1 MCTEIWELRLNGAWM
16 HKVLNL
22 DDRNSAGII
31 VGARWWRLQ
40 LRVIIFAVLAG
51 LFLSLPATARE
62 ITAEQLDH
70 IFPGAT
76 LAGPFEGTPP
86 AAAIRMGGA
95 HVGYVLSTLEVVDST
110 GYAGAPMD
118 VLVGLDLEGNIV
130 GAELVLHS
138 EPILV
143 IGIPGERLERFV
155 SGFAGMNI
163 RAEMTSSKGATDG
176 PDFVA
181 GASVSSA
188 VIQDSIIRASRT
200 VAFSRGILGGDSE
213 GQVERG
219 GYEIANWSDL
229 VADGSLVQY
238 RLSRGQVE
246 DLLSRPGALAATTLT
261 ERERADTF
269 IHLYTGLLT
278 PPRIGQN
285 LLGPKTYNRLAA
297 RLGLGDYA
305 IIIAG
310 HGLYSFK
317 GAEYRQSGIFE
328 RFQLVQGA
336 RTIRFAR
343 EDYTNL
349 ENFWEGLGEAAELRE
364 IGVFVIKEAAGFDPL
379 MPWRL
384 ELTIPNPQADA
395 LLPESKV
402 PVVYDLPAR
411 YRTIAA
417 PIEPEAGGGIFQLP
431 GGANPLWLRNWES
444 NVGKII
450 GLLAMLVGLG
460 IILMFQDVIVS
471 RTVLYKRIRIGFLL
485 TTLVWLGFYAGGQLS
500 VINALTFLRGVMTNF
515 RWEHFLV
522 DPMAFILWSY
532 VAVTMLFWGRGVFC
546 GWLCPFG
553 ALQEL
558 LNMVAQKLR
567 VPQLRIPF
575 LVHERLWPIKYILF
589 LGLFAVS
596 LNSMVLAINGA
607 EVEPF
612 KTVIT
617 MRFMRHW
624 PFLLYAGLLLGAG
637 IFMERF
643 FCRYLCPLGAALAI
657 PARLR
662 MFDWLQRRWQ
672 CGREC
677 SICDK
682 NCPVQAIHPNGSINP
697 NECIHCLKCQSFFY
711 DDHSCP
717 PLIAKRKRREAR
729 REANTRRESGA
740 NEGAANVE

>member
-1 MCTEIWELRLNGAWM
+1 MQGAAVWQDAEVLILNQRSSADIFDGAGCWQLRL
-16 HKVLNL
+16 
-22 DDRNSAGII
+22 
-31 VGARWWRLQ
+31 
-40 LRVIIFAVLAG
+40 RVVVIALLAG
-51 LFLSLPATARE
+51 LFLALPAAARDL
-62 ITAEQLDH
+62 TPEQLEH
-70 IFPGAT
+70 VFPGAT

-86 AAAIRMGGA
+86 AAAIHTGGA
-95 HVGYVLSTLEVVDST
+95 HVGYLLSTLEVVEST
-110 GYAGAPMD
+110 GYAGAPLD
-118 VLVGLDLEGNIV
+118 VLVGLDLEGRIV

-143 IGIPGERLERFV
+143 IGVPGERLERFV
-155 SGFAGMNI
+155 SGFIGIDI
-163 RAEMTSSKGATDG
+163 RAQVTSSQGAANG

-188 VIQDSIIRASRT
+188 VIQDAIIRASRT
-200 VAFSRGILGGDSE
+200 VAFSRGILGGAGE
-213 GQVERG
+213 GQVDRG
-219 GYEIANWSDL
+219 GYEAANWPTL

-246 DLLSRPGALAATTLT
+246 DLLARHGALGSRPLS
-261 ERERADTF
+261 EPQRADTF

-285 LLGPKTYNRLAA
+285 LLGPKIYNRLAA
-297 RLGLGDYA
+297 RLGLGDHA

-317 GAEYRQSGIFE
+317 GAEYRRSGIFE
-328 RFQLVQGA
+328 RFQLVQGS
-336 RTIRFAR
+336 RTIRFTPD
-343 EDYTNL
+343 DYTNL
-349 ENFWEGLGEAAELRE
+349 ESFWEGLGEATELRE
-364 IGVFVIKEAAGFDPL
+364 IGVFVIKEATGFDPL
-379 MPWRL
+379 VPWRL
-384 ELTIPNPQADA
+384 ELTIPTPDADA
-395 LLPESKV
+395 LIPAPRV
-402 PVVYDLPAR
+402 PLVYDLPAR
-411 YRTIAA
+411 YQTVASST
-417 PIEPEAGGGIFQLP
+417 EDGIFQLP
-431 GGANPLWLRNWES
+431 GGANPLWLRNWET
-444 NVGKII
+444 NMGKII
-450 GLLAMLVGLG
+450 GLGVMLLALTV
-460 IILMFQDVIVS
+460 ILLFQDMIVS
-471 RTVLYKRIRIGFLL
+471 RTVLYKRIRVGFLL
-485 TTLVWLGFYAGGQLS
+485 VTLLWLGFYAGGQLS
-500 VINALTFLRGVMTNF
+500 VINALTFLRGVMSNF

-522 DPMAFILWSY
+522 DPLAFILWSY

-575 LVHERLWPIKYILF
+575 LIHERLWPIKYILF

-596 LNSMVLAINGA
+596 LNSMVLAITAA

-617 MRFMRHW
+617 MHFLRHW
-624 PFLLYAGLLLGAG
+624 PFLLYAGLLLFAG
-637 IFMERF
+637 IFVERF

-677 SICDK
+677 SLCDK
-682 NCPVQAIHPNGSINP
+682 QCPVQAIHPNGSINP
-697 NECIHCLKCQSFFY
+697 NECIHCLKCQGTFY

-729 REANTRRESGA
+729 REANLRRSSA
-740 NEGAANVE
+740 VDEGGGNAA